1 MVYRDTPEAAGSQ
14 ALAAFAP
21 PAQPARRTP
30 GPPGPGRFLGVYLL
44 ALALFFSAT
53 ILSLAPAAAADP
65 IAWVIPSCQRVR
77 PDAPAGTT
85 AEIALYAARGEQE
98 SFQIAVAGPAS
109 GVRVTP
115 PSSPLGLRLYR
126 EQYVLVTK
134 GTTSY
139 ASQLNKP
146 EPPGY
151 FPDGLIP
158 FDAPGGTIPKAIPC
172 DIEAGKVQPFW
183 IDIVVPSDAAPGEYD
198 LPFVVSDSGGE
209 TTLLVRLK
217 VWAFSLPRSPAL
229 RSALLYWGENRDARQ
244 PAEVLLDHRLMP
256 YSVNPADEPAFV
268 DQYGLNATRTGFW
281 AKANKTEGTM
291 DDPPTADKL
300 EAEVS
305 IHDPAVWL
313 YNYTADEIS
322 SYPALFDGVKEWGRA
337 LHAAGIDQLITMP
350 PNAALFD
357 DGSGT
362 GRSAVDVWVE
372 LPKQYSADLV
382 GQALA
387 KGDKVWSYNCLNQD
401 GYSPKWILDYG
412 QPNFRLQPGML
423 NWQLGMTGILYWRV
437 DYWGSAPWT
446 SGQNYSLSGF
456 PGEGMWVY
464 PGVDIGLPAGTVVPS
479 IRLKWLRDGVDD
491 YDYLTLLKQAGLAD
505 WARGKITPVAQDWK
519 IWSRD
524 PAAIE
529 AVRVQL
535 GEKLDSLVAPPDT
548 VSVECSAS
556 PSVVASAGQTNLT
569 ATAADSLGHAIA
581 SWSWSDGGAGGA
593 FSPSPSVQDP
603 TYQAPANLGGGDLV
617 VALTV
622 AATCDGDPAVSA
634 SDSVALTVQ
643 PAEHSL
649 LVTASADPDTVASQG
664 ITALL
669 ASAVDSR
676 GDAIAAW
683 SWSDGG
689 AGGAFSPS
697 ASVQDPTYQAPANS
711 TDADRVI
718 TLTVTAACDGPAPVG
733 GSASAALT
741 VRPASHVLTVSAHAE
756 PASVASEG
764 AVSLTASVVD
774 SHNHAVALF
783 SWSDG
788 GAGGSFSPSSSA
800 QNPTYLAPANTTD
813 SDLAVTLTVTVT
825 CAGPTPISV
834 SASTALAVTPAP
846 HVLTVTAQADPGS
859 VASAG
864 SVSLTA
870 TVVDSHDHA
879 VALFSWS
886 DGGAGGSFS
895 PSSSA
900 QNPTY
905 LAPANTTDS
914 DLAVTLTVTVTCA
927 GPTPISVSD
936 SAAIAV
942 TAVPHSFT
950 VTVYPANPDE
960 VPSEG
965 TTTLSAAVSDNHG
978 HGVGSWRWDDAGA
991 GGTFSPSADAQNPTY
1006 RAPRNSDKQGK
1017 KVLLTVTAS
1026 CDCSEP
1032 ASDSDAT
1039 TVTVYPGDH
1048 VVTVTPSASPVIV
1061 SWSGKVYLSA
1071 TATDTLGHG
1080 IASWCWSDGG
1090 AYGSFSPSPNV
1101 QSPVYRPP
1109 RNFTREQRLLTLSV
1123 TATCDGPEP
1132 ASGSADVTLAVEPKP
1147 NLRLAKES
1155 ALGGG
1160 DGSDGLARF
1169 ADLPAD
1175 HWALS
1180 QIEACAAAGIVLG
1193 CADGAYHPD
1202 WPVDRAAMAAYLS
1215 RALAGGDANVPAA
1228 AGQVSFSDVPAYH
1241 WAHKYVEYAKAA
1253 GIVFG
1258 FPDGLYRPDR
1268 TVSRAEMAAF
1278 MARAIADP
1286 TGEDGLRGYQP
1297 PAAPTFPDVPID
1309 SWAYRYVEYLAARGI
1324 VSGYPD
1330 GAYRPSAPCTRDQM
1344 AAYLVRGF
1352 DLAIPPDSAF

>member
-30 GPPGPGRFLGVYLL
+30 GPPGPGRFPGVYLL

-65 IAWVIPSCQRVR
+65 IAWVVPSCQRVR

-109 GVRVTP
+109 GVRLTP
-115 PSSPLGLRLYR
+115 PSSSLGLRLYR

-172 DIEAGKVQPFW
+172 AIEAGKVQPFW

-268 DQYGLNATRTGFW
+268 DQYGLSATRTGFW

-305 IHDPAVWL
+305 LHDPAVWL

-446 SGQNYSLSGF
+446 SGQNYSLSGW
-456 PGEGMWVY
+456 PGEAMWVY

-556 PSVVASAGQTNLT
+556 PSLVASAGQTNLT

-593 FSPSPSVQDP
+593 FSPSPSVQNP
-603 TYQAPANLGGGDLV
+603 TYLAPENLGDADLV

-649 LVTASADPDTVASQG
+649 VVTASADPDTVASQG

-689 AGGAFSPS
+689 AGGAFSSS

-718 TLTVTAACDGPAPVG
+718 TLTVTAACDGAAPVG

-774 SHNHAVALF
+774 SH
-783 SWSDG
+783 G
-788 GAGGSFSPSSSA
+788 
-800 QNPTYLAPANTTD
+800 
-813 SDLAVTLTVTVT
+813 
-825 CAGPTPISV
+825 
-834 SASTALAVTPAP
+834 
-846 HVLTVTAQADPGS
+846 
-859 VASAG
+859 
-864 SVSLTA
+864 
-870 TVVDSHDHA
+870 HA

-1048 VVTVTPSASPVIV
+1048 VVTVTPSVSPVLV
-1061 SWSGKVYLSA
+1061 GWSGKAYLSA

-1132 ASGSADVTLAVEPKP
+1132 ASGSAEVTLAVEPKP

-1155 ALGGG
+1155 ALGAG